1 MDQLPNYL
9 YLIGVAGGPIIL
21 GGVLIYAM
29 RRRKRQRQP
38 GPSGMPRH

>member
-1 MDQLPNYL
+1 MDQLPDYF

-21 GGVLIYAM
+21 AGVLVYAM

-38 GPSGMPRH
+38 DPPGVPRH